1 MTAPAAKGYAYNRT
15 RKAYLATD
23 LALANTH
30 WSRLR
35 GLMGTS
41 PTDFPAGKGLWIVP
55 CRGVHSMAMRFPIDV
70 IYLDKTKQVVHL
82 EQNLRPWRLAPVR
95 WNAST
100 ILELPPSTVD
110 GTNTAIGD
118 EIEIE
123 FGKSEAASA

>member
-35 GLMGTS
+35 GLMGTPS
-41 PTDFPAGKGLWIVP
+41 ADFPAGKGLWIVP

-70 IYLDKTKQVVHL
+70 IYLDKAKQVVHL
-82 EQNLRPWRLAPVR
+82 EQNLVPWRLAPVR
-95 WNAST
+95 WNANT
-100 ILELPPSTVD
+100 ILELPPTTVHQ
-110 GTNTAIGD
+110 TNTAVGD
-118 EIEIE
+118 VIEIE
-123 FGKSEAASA
+123 FGKSEAATA

>member
-23 LALANTH
+23 LAIANTH

-35 GLMGTS
+35 GLMGTPS
-41 PTDFPAGKGLWIVP
+41 ADFPTGKGLWIVP

-70 IYLDKTKQVVHL
+70 IYLDRTKQVVHL
-82 EQNLRPWRLAPVR
+82 EQNLAPWRLAPVR

-100 ILELPPSTVD
+100 ILELPPATVNQ
-110 GTNTAIGD
+110 TKTAIGD
-118 EIEIE
+118 EIEIA
-123 FGKSEAASA
+123 FGNSEAVTG

>member
-15 RKAYLATD
+15 RKTYLATD
-23 LALANTH
+23 LAVANTH

-35 GLMGTS
+35 GLMGT
-41 PTDFPAGKGLWIVP
+41 PPKDFPAGKGLWIVP

-70 IYLDKTKQVVHL
+70 IYLDRAKLVVHV
-82 EQNLRPWRLAPVR
+82 EQNLLPWRLAPMR

-100 ILELPPSTVD
+100 ILEVPPTTVNQ
-110 GTNTAIGD
+110 TQTSIGD

-123 FGKSEAASA
+123 FSKSEAASA